1 MVYVEKKRLKG
12 KDYLYLVKIVRV
24 GKGLKKFREY
34 LGAGLSDRELE
45 RLRKKKLGSLE
56 AKAEAFMKSQ
66 DPLLGILSPHEVEE
80 LDHIRKEYSTRK
92 MSPPQLQ
99 KYLDWFVTSFTY
111 NSNSIEG
118 STLTLQETS
127 LVLFDK
133 ITPPEKP
140 IKDVKEAENHKKAFE
155 HVLTYDGPITQAFVT
170 RIHQI
175 LFDDTLEEAGAFR
188 NLQVYIRGTQFL
200 PAKPEQVE
208 KEFNQLV
215 KWIKKAEKRYH
226 PIVITAY
233 THAMF
238 ESIHPFIDG
247 NGRTGRLL
255 LNYQLKKHGYPF
267 IDIKQERKLDYYKA
281 LQAFNQGDLKL
292 LIHLIIEY
300 LKESL
305 RVQKH

>member
-1 MVYVEKKRLKG
+1 MVYVEKKRLGG
-12 KDYLYLVKIVRV
+12 KEYYYLVKIVRV
-24 GKGLKKFREY
+24 GKTLKKFREY
-34 LGAGLSDRELE
+34 LGTDLPRHGLDALKRKRTPEME
-45 RLRKKKLGSLE
+45 R
-56 AKAEAFMKSQ
+56 KARAFMEQK
-66 DPLLGILSPHEVEE
+66 DPLLGILTEQQSAQLEAIKKEHSSQRMSLPQH
-80 LDHIRKEYSTRK
+80 RKY
-92 MSPPQLQ
+92 M
-99 KYLDWFVTSFTY
+99 DWFVTSFTY